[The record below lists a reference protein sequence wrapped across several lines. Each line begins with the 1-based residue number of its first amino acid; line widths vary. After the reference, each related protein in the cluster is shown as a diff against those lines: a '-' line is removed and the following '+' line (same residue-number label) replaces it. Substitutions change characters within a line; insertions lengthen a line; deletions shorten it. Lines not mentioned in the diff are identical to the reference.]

1 MSNYDSNRQDLFAE
15 TFRMW
20 RFSEIGAGDED
31 DGVGT
36 TPIANFNHLQNNV
49 HFRNNSHNNHLHA
62 GNLPNNVAD
71 ILNE

>member
-1 MSNYDSNRQDLFAE
+1 
-15 TFRMW
+15 MW